1 MAGRCQEIPTATT
14 FELITNEI
22 PSGLINSGNTDYELA
37 NTPVVGTVEIY
48 LNGMLQ
54 APGAGLDYTIS
65 GKDIT
70 FTKAPRTNSE
80 LLASYVKA

>member
-1 MAGRCQEIPTATT
+1 MAGRCQEISATGT
-14 FELITNEI
+14 VNLIANEI
-22 PSGLINSGNTDYELA
+22 PTGLINSLNTDFELL
-37 NTPVVGTVEIY
+37 NTPIVGTVEIY

-54 APGAGLDYTIS
+54 APGVGLDYTIS

-80 LLASYVKA
+80 LLASYAKT